1 MEEHTMGEKQ
11 LNFTVDKEFAREIK
25 RIAFEKDIT
34 QKELVIQYIKEGM
47 KRETSQSTL
56 D

>member
-1 MEEHTMGEKQ
+1 MEEHIMGEKQ
-11 LNFTVDKEFAREIK
+11 LNFRVDEKFARKIK

-34 QKELVIQYIKEGM
+34 QKALVIQYIKEGM
-47 KRETSQSTL
+47 KRETNQSTL